1 MTRRVVDVE
10 LGVLGLEP
18 LDAPGDDRSGFSRPI
33 WTGPRGGE
41 DSSETDVS
49 RLSHLLEG
57 RFQRGASTH
66 DGASEMACDD
76 PDALA
81 LAAVDGA
88 GSVVAARGITSQAS
102 ALTRALGDWCLAGGT
117 RAGFAE
123 QVADWRA
130 QGFERL
136 LCFDP
141 VHLKPETDHAI
152 VLGPRFLA
160 LSDAELDGLLDVLNP
175 WLADDGMQAVRIGRQ
190 TYLLARLRPDGIGPA
205 NAALQRGGAPLAC
218 LLNRN
223 AGVFLNEERSDPI
236 MRQWLTELQMWLYP
250 QPLND
255 RRAAHGQPI
264 LSSFWPHGL
273 SALSDQRPSPPAEER
288 LILTDSPAV
297 IAERDASAWQTDE
310 VTVAGE
316 AVRAGRPVRVLL
328 TEGAWCRLEGDVGGF
343 QQELARIDAW
353 LERLEI
359 EYPGVRVRLD
369 DGHGGVWQPE
379 SGWKRAWR
387 RLLQRVGR

>member
-10 LGVLGLEP
+10 LTVLGLEP
-18 LDAPGDDRSGFSRPI
+18 LDAPGDDQSGFSRPI
-33 WTGPRGGE
+33 WTGP
-41 DSSETDVS
+41 SVSETDVS
-49 RLSHLLEG
+49 RLAQLLDG
-57 RFQRGASTH
+57 RFQRGASTD
-66 DGASEMACDD
+66 DGSPEEACDD

-88 GSVVAARGITSQAS
+88 ASVAAPRGITSPGY
-102 ALTRALGDWCLAGGT
+102 ALARALGDWCLTGGT

-152 VLGPRFLA
+152 VLGARFLA

-190 TYLLARLRPDGIGPA
+190 TYLLAQLRPDGIGPA

-223 AGVFLNEERSDPI
+223 AGVFLNEERSDPLL
-236 MRQWLTELQMWLYP
+236 RQWLTELQMWLYP

-273 SALSDQRPSPPAEER
+273 SALTDGMPSPSAGER

-297 IAERDASAWQTDE
+297 MAECDASVWQADE
-310 VTVAGE
+310 MGAAGE
-316 AVRAGRPVRVLL
+316 AIRAGRPVRVLL
-328 TEGAWCRLEGDVGGF
+328 TEAAWCRLEGDVGGF

-353 LERLEI
+353 LERLQTEC
-359 EYPGVRVRLD
+359 PDVVVRLD
-369 DGHGGVWQPE
+369 DGQGGVWQPE
-379 SGWKRAWR
+379 SGWKRTWR

>member
-18 LDAPGDDRSGFSRPI
+18 LDAPGDDQSGFSRPI
-33 WTGPRGGE
+33 WTWPRGGE
-41 DSSETDVS
+41 EGSETDVS
-49 RLSHLLEG
+49 PLAHLLDG
-57 RFQRGASTH
+57 RFQRGAST
-66 DGASEMACDD
+66 DEGSPEVACDD

-88 GSVVAARGITSQAS
+88 ASVAAPLGTRSPVN
-102 ALTRALGDWCLAGGT
+102 ALARALGDWCLSGGT

-123 QVADWRA
+123 QVAGWRA

-160 LSDAELDGLLDVLNP
+160 LSEAELDGLLDDLNP

-190 TYLLARLRPDGIGPA
+190 TYLLAQLRPDGIGPA
-205 NAALQRGGAPLAC
+205 NADLQRGGAPLAC

-223 AGVFLNEERSDPI
+223 AGVFLNEERSDPVL
-236 MRQWLTELQMWLYP
+236 RQWLTELQMWLYP

-255 RRAAHGQPI
+255 RRAAQGQPI

-273 SALSDQRPSPPAEER
+273 SALSDEMPSPPAGER

-297 IAERDASAWQTDE
+297 IAECDASVWQGDE
-310 VTVAGE
+310 VGAASE
-316 AVRAGRPVRVLL
+316 AIRAGRPVRVLL
-328 TEGAWCRLEGDVGGF
+328 TEAAWCRLEGDVGGF

-353 LERLEI
+353 LERLET
-359 EYPGVRVRLD
+359 ECPGVRVRLD
-369 DGHGGVWQPE
+369 DGQGGVWQPE
-379 SGWKRAWR
+379 SGWKRTWR